1 MHRKYQ
7 TGLQPACR
15 TAPNVGTLRTLFAL
29 AVVFGHSWPSGIV
42 FVGGRNAVQLFY
54 VISGFLISY
63 VLVEKKAYSKL
74 RDFYANRYLR
84 LYPIYFCVA
93 LLTFGAML
101 LLGIASSKPSS
112 FWLVYENAPAS
123 ADLLL
128 ILSNTFL
135 FGQDWVMF
143 SGVENNALV
152 FARNFLQSE
161 VVLYQGLIVP
171 QAWTLGVELTF
182 YLIAPLVLPRRK
194 LIYLLLILSIGL
206 RVYLINA
213 GLGLKDPWTYR
224 FFPTELALFLLG
236 ALSHQVLLPFYQ
248 KVLTRR
254 LDMAS
259 NAATWLLIVLSIGF
273 FLIPGK
279 EVWKT
284 LFLFAAFILLVPLAF
299 LFQNRY
305 RMDNWIGNLSYPV
318 YIGHM
323 FIILTC
329 GFAMENMGIES
340 KKVIS
345 VVCVM
350 LTIGFAIGLNRWIG
364 EPFEKIRCRIREAA
378 KIPGVKASGSI
389 TGYGS
394 TAFVIDKDDGAR

>member
-1 MHRKYQ
+1 M
-7 TGLQPACR
+7 
-15 TAPNVGTLRTLFAL
+15 GTLRTLFAL

-74 RDFYANRYLR
+74 RDFYTNRYLR

-93 LLTFGAML
+93 LLTLGAML
-101 LLGIASSKPSS
+101 LLDTVSPQPSSSS
-112 FWLVYENAPAS
+112 FWRVYENAPAS

-128 ILSNTFL
+128 TLSNLFL

-143 SGVENNALV
+143 SGVENDTLV
-152 FARNFLQSE
+152 FAGNFLQSE

-182 YLIAPLVLPRRK
+182 YLIAPWVLPKRK

-206 RVYLINA
+206 RIYLINA

-248 KVLTRR
+248 KVLARR

-259 NAATWLLIVLSIGF
+259 NAATWLLIVFSISF

-284 LFLFAAFILLVPLAF
+284 FFLFAAFILLVPLAF

-329 GFAMENMGIES
+329 GYAMENMGIES
-340 KKVIS
+340 KKIIS

-364 EPFEKIRCRIREAA
+364 EPFEEIRRRIREAA
-378 KIPGVKASGSI
+378 KMPGAKVSGSI

-394 TAFVIDKDDGAR
+394 TAFVIDKDDGARKARS